1 MQLCFV
7 SVWYYSHFLQCSV
20 RVGFLWTKHFS
31 NATTCVTKNT
41 SYIDKTL
48 TVLLTESICF
58 PTEQHIKCY
67 ATVKVNC
74 FLLSKGHYVE
84 LKLSAFC
91 VPLWMQCS
99 PRIIQY
105 IFFFVYWH
113 ALYIKLLIKPMTVWG
128 ALINWHRFAKNN
140 AANLIN
146 MDNSTSIRDKPRLR
160 SIRDGHQNWE
170 RLD

>member
-1 MQLCFV
+1 M
-7 SVWYYSHFLQCSV
+7 
-20 RVGFLWTKHFS
+20 
-31 NATTCVTKNT
+31 NAMFAADNT
-41 SYIDKTL
+41 
-48 TVLLTESICF
+48 V
-58 PTEQHIKCY
+58 H
-67 ATVKVNC
+67 
-74 FLLSKGHYVE
+74 
-84 LKLSAFC
+84 
-91 VPLWMQCS
+91 
-99 PRIIQY
+99 
-105 IFFFVYWH
+105 FFFVYWH